1 MFYLAPHPKLDRP
14 RRGSPVMFTIPWVD
28 KYFSRVR
35 PWHVV
40 TIWGPFTLYMLWRA
54 GQSTGAAATTH
65 GASAAPRASPPS
77 SGTPASATS
86 TRPPGNA

>member
-14 RRGSPVMFTIPWVD
+14 LRGSPRMFTVDWVE

-40 TIWGPFTLYMLWRA
+40 TIWVPSPL
-54 GQSTGAAATTH
+54 AA
-65 GASAAPRASPPS
+65 SR
-77 SGTPASATS
+77 
-86 TRPPGNA
+86 